1 MDLLGTAP
9 HGASVGI
16 SLSTGGRAVEAA
28 PGECENSRT
37 MVTANHSDSRP
48 FWHVVVPIKDT
59 REGKS
64 RLAPA
69 GVRRTRLS
77 RAIADDT
84 LSAVVEAVE
93 AEHVWLVTSDAGLSW
108 DWAGAGVHVI
118 PDPGHGLNAAIT
130 AGLSHVPAD
139 VPRAALLGDL
149 PSLLAV
155 DVVTALQAG
164 GRVAEWFVPDLDG
177 SGTVL
182 RGGHAFVPQFG
193 PGSAE
198 AHARQGA
205 LRLEL
210 DLPRLRRDVDD
221 PDSLAAAVRLGVGSA
236 TSAVLGLTSSERAV
250 RADG

>member
-1 MDLLGTAP
+1 
-9 HGASVGI
+9 
-16 SLSTGGRAVEAA
+16 
-28 PGECENSRT
+28 
-37 MVTANHSDSRP
+37 MVTANHSESRP
-48 FWHVVVPIKDT
+48 PWHVVVPVKDT
-59 REGKS
+59 RQGKS

-69 GVRRTRLS
+69 GVGRTRLS

-93 AEHVWLVTSDAGLSW
+93 ADRVWLVTSDTGLSW
-108 DWAGAGVHVI
+108 DWAAAGVHVV
-118 PDPGHGLNAAIT
+118 PDPGQGLNAAIA
-130 AGLSHVPAD
+130 AGLSHVPGDA
-139 VPRAALLGDL
+139 PRAALLGDL

-155 DVVTALQAG
+155 DLVTALQTG
-164 GRVAEWFVPDLDG
+164 GRVPDWFVPDLDG

-182 RGGHAFVPQFG
+182 RAGRAFVPQFG
-193 PGSAE
+193 PASAE

-236 TSAVLGLTSSERAV
+236 TSAVLGLTGCERSV